1 MIALILFNMFAFSRL
16 GFGQTQVGETIVD
29 GVRYVLYDDGTAS
42 VENTDVSIPS
52 NPTGLHGN
60 INGTLTLHE
69 TVTYEGNDYS
79 LTRLED
85 YAFYDCTN
93 LTGQLVLPA
102 TLTSIGGMA
111 FRGCHNISG
120 PLTLPPLLTE
130 IEPYTFYGVNFTGDF
145 TIPDGVTTIG
155 NYAFVSNDFSSID
168 VGDGVT
174 TIGDFAFRAT
184 MASQVTFGRNVASVG
199 EKAFQYGETDS
210 HTIYIECKSIIPP
223 TLGANVFAGHSN
235 SFGSITV
242 PCGAK
247 NNYLDPVY
255 GWTVNGAYELTVMEA
270 ASQDVCI
277 DGVYYRLVCSGH
289 TATVMN
295 SAFLESSQGASYSG
309 EVVIPATVDY
319 EGITYSVTT
328 IAPYA
333 FYFCQSVTTVT
344 LGSNLQSIGDDAF
357 GWCTGIERI
366 VCQGATPPS
375 LNFSV
380 AFFNINQFITLEVP
394 CGALAAYQGSGWD
407 VYRINM
413 VEGGTK
419 VEMDGLY
426 YEIPCGDTTATVVYD
441 VSYDTL
447 DFVGIEDFEYG
458 GVQYTVTAIAA
469 GAFDGF
475 DNLEGIDCRSNI
487 STIGTN
493 AFRNCTGITYFGFY
507 HTDTPPTLGEGVFDG
522 LRIDTLSI
530 SVPFCSQYDYSIHPV
545 FGQFGEIQGYGS
557 CEYNFTNAE
566 GDKQWT
572 NPDNWAEGEV
582 PGETA
587 RVGIFN
593 DCEIAADLTV
603 GSVTI
608 GATYVEE
615 YSLYERLTVKNGATL
630 TATNFIYTTGEAE
643 NFVIE
648 DGAQVIHPNAGA
660 KAMIQKS
667 VTAYTPSTKDGWHL
681 IGYSFAE
688 NDTLS
693 EMTNLLSNDY
703 DLYYYDEPTHY
714 WMNQKNA
721 ANNFTELE
729 TSKGY
734 LYANSAGI
742 TLGLKGTLR
751 TATEMVNIPL
761 NYTTGID
768 LSGFNLVGNPFA
780 HNVTTY
786 TGSNVV
792 NECYRMNDLGN
803 ELIASS
809 IGNANPL
816 KPGEGFFVKATG
828 DNASITFNDGA
839 KASERSQSQSKGCI
853 TLELI
858 QDGHIVDRFIL
869 KQEGKSLEKF
879 TLNEGSTRLYA
890 TRDRQDWAV
899 VPMKDKEQDVNFK
912 PAQEGTYTLTVN
924 VEGLELDYL
933 HLKDK
938 KTGADVDLLASPTL
952 TFTAETSDNA
962 SRFRLVF
969 NGPSIG
975 SVSTEP
981 FAYISNGNIII
992 MADAIED
999 AFDASL
1005 QVIDLMGRII
1015 HSGDAMEGVSTNGMV
1030 SGVYVLRLINGDTI
1044 RTQKIVIQ

>member
-1 MIALILFNMFAFSRL
+1 MAFHGYS
-16 GFGQTQVGETIVD
+16 
-29 GVRYVLYDDGTAS
+29 
-42 VENTDVSIPS
+42 PS
-52 NPTGLHGN
+52 NTSYYVN
-60 INGTLTLHE
+60 IRCA
-69 TVTYEGNDYS
+69 S
-79 LTRLED
+79 
-85 YAFYDCTN
+85 
-93 LTGQLVLPA
+93 
-102 TLTSIGGMA
+102 
-111 FRGCHNISG
+111 
-120 PLTLPPLLTE
+120 
-130 IEPYTFYGVNFTGDF
+130 
-145 TIPDGVTTIG
+145 
-155 NYAFVSNDFSSID
+155 SN
-168 VGDGVT
+168 
-174 TIGDFAFRAT
+174 
-184 MASQVTFGRNVASVG
+184 
-199 EKAFQYGETDS
+199 
-210 HTIYIECKSIIPP
+210 PP
-223 TLGANVFAGHSN
+223 TLGSDWINFARIHTRNVY
-235 SFGSITV
+235 V
-242 PCGAK
+242 PCGS
-247 NNYLDPVY
+247 
-255 GWTVNGAYELTVMEA
+255 GA
-270 ASQDVCI
+270 
-277 DGVYYRLVCSGH
+277 
-289 TATVMN
+289 
-295 SAFLESSQGASYSG
+295 
-309 EVVIPATVDY
+309 
-319 EGITYSVTT
+319 
-328 IAPYA
+328 
-333 FYFCQSVTTVT
+333 
-344 LGSNLQSIGDDAF
+344 
-357 GWCTGIERI
+357 
-366 VCQGATPPS
+366 
-375 LNFSV
+375 
-380 AFFNINQFITLEVP
+380 
-394 CGALAAYQGSGWD
+394 
-407 VYRINM
+407 
-413 VEGGTK
+413 
-419 VEMDGLY
+419 
-426 YEIPCGDTTATVVYD
+426 
-441 VSYDTL
+441 
-447 DFVGIEDFEYG
+447 
-458 GVQYTVTAIAA
+458 
-469 GAFDGF
+469 
-475 DNLEGIDCRSNI
+475 
-487 STIGTN
+487 N

-522 LRIDTLSI
+522 LCIDTLSI
-530 SVPFCSQYDYSIHPV
+530 SVPFCSQYDYSVHPV

-587 RVGIFN
+587 RVGIFI

-630 TATNFIYTTGEAE
+630 SATSFIYTTGEAE

-660 KAMIQKS
+660 KATIQKS

-729 TSKGY
+729 AGKGY

-768 LSGFNLVGNPFA
+768 LAGFNLVGNPFA

-816 KPGEGFFVKATG
+816 KPGEGFFVKATD

-879 TLNEGSTRLYA
+879 TLNEGSMRLYA

-899 VPMKDKEQDVNFK
+899 VPMKGKEQVVNFK
-912 PAQEGTYTLTVN
+912 PAKEGTYTLVVN

-938 KTGADVDLLASPTL
+938 KTGADVDLLAVPQAQGPAEY
-952 TFTAETSDNA
+952 TFTAKIEDNA

-975 SVSTEP
+975 SASTEP
-981 FAYISNGNIII
+981 FAYINNGNIVIT
-992 MADAIED
+992 ADARG
-999 AFDASL
+999 ASL
-1005 QVIDLMGRII
+1005 QVIGALGRVLVCRDASHASAASSAIST
-1015 HSGDAMEGVSTNGMV
+1015 SGIPT
-1030 SGVYVLRLINGDTI
+1030 GVYVLCLIDDDNV
-1044 RTQKIVIQ
+1044 RTQKIVIP